1 MRASGKLK
9 KQRCDAHMLK
19 SFEAKFGAPEKV
31 VVAFGDSS
39 NPMKHHRPAKRKG
52 YRKVLRKAGYVV
64 LLVDE
69 CRTSKSCA
77 NPLCKDGT
85 CETFKTRTNPRPYMR
100 TKIPIVTV
108 HGLLTCQGCSTLW
121 NRDVL
126 ASINMVKIAMAASKG
141 EARPA
146 RFKKRPKTT

>member
-1 MRASGKLK
+1 MRATGKLR
-9 KQRCDAHMLK
+9 KQRCDAHMLG
-19 SFEAKFGAPEKV
+19 SFEEKFGAPERV

-39 NPMKHHRPAKRKG
+39 NPMRHHRPAKRKG
-52 YRKVLRKAGYVV
+52 YRKVLRKAGYSV

-77 NPLCKDGT
+77 LCEDGT
-85 CETFKTRTNPRPYMR
+85 CETFKTRKNPRPYQEKK
-100 TKIPIVTV
+100 TPIVEV
-108 HGLLTCQGCSTLW
+108 HGLLICQDCSTLW

-141 EARPA
+141 EARPE
-146 RFKKRPKTT
+146 RFKKRPRS